1 MRKKHGKGIFKLMNN
16 EVFEM
21 TMGNVRKH
29 KQVKIM
35 TVIERRNYLMSEPN
49 YHTIKCF

>member
-1 MRKKHGKGIFKLMNN
+1 MWKKHGKGILKLMNN
-16 EVFEM
+16 EVFEI

-29 KQVKIM
+29 KQIEII

>member
-1 MRKKHGKGIFKLMNN
+1 MWKKHGKGIFKLMNN

-21 TMGNVRKH
+21 TMRNVRKH
-29 KQVKIM
+29 KQIKII
-35 TVIERRNYLMSEPN
+35 TVNERRNYLMSEPK